1 MDENE
6 KLITNTVEALWG
18 NYDADGSG
26 YLDKA
31 EGYRM
36 CVDSLKEMGGKQELN
51 EEEFNTAFAEFDHDG
66 SGQISKGEMIA
77 YFKKMMSEFAA
88 SEA

>member
-6 KLITNTVEALWG
+6 KLILSTVEALWG

-31 EGYRM
+31 EGYKM
-36 CVDSLKEMGGKQELN
+36 CVDSLKEMGGK
-51 EEEFNTAFAEFDHDG
+51 
-66 SGQISKGEMIA
+66 
-77 YFKKMMSEFAA
+77 
-88 SEA
+88 